1 MINVLSQCHRSPLPS
16 LNTKYIHVNLFL
28 SMLCLK
34 GISITIALMENQG
47 KKEQNMKKR
56 HPLILREDG

>member
-1 MINVLSQCHRSPLPS
+1 
-16 LNTKYIHVNLFL
+16 
-28 SMLCLK
+28 MLCLK

-47 KKEQNMKKR
+47 KKEQNMKKC